1 MAGMMD
7 RANIKLQHYGDAMN
21 VTWYW
26 TDETGKTISPYIGD
40 SDVAERWGKLYLQAV
55 KDGMVVIKGQV
66 YHANK

>member
-1 MAGMMD
+1 MMD

-55 KDGMVVIKGQV
+55 ADSIVRVNGVTYSAKK
-66 YHANK
+66 